1 MRLRLDILKFMQ
13 ILQSIKGESPRPLAK
28 LPARGRIPKRF
39 VVERSFAPR
48 FGLEPQREGAELV
61 RAELMGTPRALLEHL
76 RHTGAWQWL
85 FGGDG
90 VEARVEACLEG
101 LRFVR
106 GEASARLGG
115 CEAAWDLSQWGRRE
129 LSIRM
134 RPGLGVLCT
143 LRVEDGQ
150 GRGLLELRREGEEG
164 HREGMELLRNFLF
177 LSSTP
182 IPKALPGEA
191 WGDRRRPLEPEV
203 WREQWD
209 HRVRSGRDLEDL
221 LLSNGMDRETG
232 YAAAGPTRAVRLV
245 AGRMEELLL
254 RMSSRGVE
262 TRLEVGGAG
271 ARLASWKRLD
281 DLQLTAGQLLLPA
294 PGPRVTL
301 RPRALERLWVVRHQ
315 CSAGSTLFVE
325 AHDAAGRALLKLG
338 GEPCPRLSDNRHWKE
353 FLEEC
358 FPEPT
363 ELGSCATARELHLP
377 GKE

>member
-1 MRLRLDILKFMQ
+1 MRLDILKCMKVH
-13 ILQSIKGESPRPLAK
+13 QSNSAETPLSRSR
-28 LPARGRIPKRF
+28 LPSRGRIAKRF
-39 VVERSFAPR
+39 VVERSFAPTV
-48 FGLEPQREGAELV
+48 GLEPNREGAELV

-76 RHTGAWQWL
+76 RHTGSWHWL

-90 VEARVEACLEG
+90 VEARVEAHLDA

-129 LSIRM
+129 LTIRM
-134 RPGLGVLCT
+134 RPGLGILCT

-177 LSSTP
+177 LSP
-182 IPKALPGEA
+182 PPVPKTLTEEVG
-191 WGDRRRPLEPEV
+191 WDRRRPLEPAV

-221 LLSNGMDRETG
+221 LQSNGMDRETG
-232 YAAAGPTRAVRLV
+232 YAVAGPTRAVRLV

-271 ARLASWKRLD
+271 ARLACWKRLD

-294 PGPRVTL
+294 PGPRVTI

-315 CSAGSTLFVE
+315 CSAGSTLFLE
-325 AHDAAGRALLKLG
+325 AHEAAGRALLKLG
-338 GEPCPRLSDNRHWKE
+338 GEPCPRLSDNRLWKD

-363 ELGSCATARELHLP
+363 ELGSCVTARELHLP